1 MKKILFVTY
10 TYSLGG
16 GAEKILSDIVNN
28 LDAEKYEI
36 TILPYADYH
45 VKTETTVDRIT
56 ILPGIV
62 DMKAE
67 KKLSKY
73 IKFVL
78 VHIFP
83 EILRKKYING
93 KYDVEISFNF
103 QIPSFLVKETSKV
116 KAIEWNHGD
125 IYELQNKRFQRL
137 LQKRSYSRATK
148 IIAISQ
154 NTEKSI
160 KDLFPQYSSKI
171 KLLYNG
177 ININRILEM
186 AEESVSIKL
195 VDPAIVFLGRL
206 EENKN
211 PIALLEVIKEL
222 KKRKKLV
229 NLYYLGQGELEKE
242 IKEKANEWGIE
253 ERVFMLGYQQNPY
266 PIIKQSRAVCM
277 LSKSEGFPTVFTEGM
292 VLGKPFITS
301 NVGGALELSNTGK
314 CGVIVNGV
322 LECIEAIEKVV
333 LDKERNVIMGK
344 ECQEYIK
351 NYSMEKQI
359 KEIEKLLDEK

>member
-1 MKKILFVTY
+1 MKKILFVIY

-16 GAEKILSDIVNN
+16 GAERILSDIVNN
-28 LDAEKYEI
+28 LNAEKYDI

-45 VKTETTVDRIT
+45 VKTEPTVAT
-56 ILPGIV
+56 VKILPGIV
-62 DMKAE
+62 DMKKE
-67 KKLSKY
+67 NKLSRY

-78 VHIFP
+78 VHMFP

-125 IYELQNKRFQRL
+125 IYELQNKRFQKL
-137 LQKRSYSRATK
+137 LQKRSYARATK

-160 KDLFPQYSSKI
+160 KDLFPQYSSKM

-177 ININRILEM
+177 INISRILEM
-186 AEESVSIKL
+186 AEESVPIKL

-222 KKRKKLV
+222 KNRKKLV
-229 NLYYLGQGELEKE
+229 NLYYLGQGELEKK

-253 ERVFMLGYQQNPY
+253 DRIFMIGYQQNPY

-322 LECIEAIEKVV
+322 LDCSEAIENIV
-333 LDKERNVIMGK
+333 LDKERNVTMGK

-351 NYSMEKQI
+351 NFSMKKQI